1 MLNWQRLVEGE
12 SCSITKLTFSRT
24 FLRIKGSFGK
34 VILTRTFDSF
44 WRDALQK
51 VSRIRFNLT
60 KNLQYSSELT
70 DRRISSLSRENP
82 AGFLDCWMFQQ
93 QKGKAGWRIEGLGH
107 RFFDYP
113 LQGNQ
118 HPSERK
124 EFFIR
129 AKLKFCSFVWW
140 KTKVF
145 IFFQFQ
151 TGDIWLYFERKFG
164 LNFNDAMHF
173 HWISLEQRVTHPRP
187 IFSGREERGIPAT
200 KAEIFLGIRFFLA
213 CPLHRCLQ
221 NTLQQFG

>member
-1 MLNWQRLVEGE
+1 MLNWQRLVVGE

-151 TGDIWLYFERKFG
+151 TGP
-164 LNFNDAMHF
+164 N
-173 HWISLEQRVTHPRP
+173 
-187 IFSGREERGIPAT
+187 
-200 KAEIFLGIRFFLA
+200 
-213 CPLHRCLQ
+213 
-221 NTLQQFG
+221 